1 MAGMVTAFGIMAHHA
16 MLDLLTDN
24 LRNTSLAEVVAVVTG
39 LLSVWYAR
47 KEHILVYPVGIVSV
61 LIYVWLCYT
70 AGLYADMGINAFY
83 FLMSVYGWIKWRER
97 DKINHAF
104 RPISFSTFHERTAA
118 VGITI
123 VFTVLLFFLLSSYTD
138 STVPLLDSLATAI
151 FIVAMW
157 LMALKKIEHWIFWIA
172 GDAICV
178 FLFPYKGLVFSGFQY
193 LVFLML
199 AISGYA
205 EWKRRWKA
213 ALKVL

>member
-1 MAGMVTAFGIMAHHA
+1 MPE
-16 MLDLLTDN
+16 LLIEN
-24 LRNTSLAEVVAVVTG
+24 LSNTSVAEVIAVITG

-47 KEHILVYPVGIVSV
+47 KESILVYPVGIVSV

-97 DKINHAF
+97 DEVNHAF
-104 RPISFSTFHERTAA
+104 RPITVSSFYEITGYI
-118 VGITI
+118 GII
-123 VFTVLLFFLLSSYTD
+123 LFFTVVLFFLLNRFTD

-157 LMALKKIEHWIFWIA
+157 LMALKKIEHWMLWIA
-172 GDAICV
+172 GDAICI

-193 LVFLML
+193 LIFLIL
-199 AISGYA
+199 AVSGYL
-205 EWKRRWKA
+205 EWKRRWKTSVA
-213 ALKVL
+213 AR